1 MEEEEVS
8 ERYRK
13 SFGGYDWR
21 YDDDAENEDTGND
34 DFENDDTENGNT
46 DRWSGR
52 R

>member
-13 SFGGYDWR
+13 RFGGYDWR
-21 YDDDAENEDTGND
+21 YDDAENDDTGND
-34 DFENDDTENGNT
+34 DLENDDAENGNT